1 MAAGRRKPDT
11 RAVGDTALVTTTG
24 STASAGQAAIIIP
37 SRLPIVGDGDDG
49 SSVVGPRAA
58 ATQPPSQSKVH
69 ALQRLTNGVRR
80 AARTRSSELAG
91 GFTLQGSQ
99 KSVGPHL

>member
-37 SRLPIVGDGDDG
+37 SQLPIVGEGDDG
-49 SSVVGPRAA
+49 SIVAGHP
-58 ATQPPSQSKVH
+58 TQPPSQSKVH
-69 ALQRLTNGVRR
+69 ALQRLTHGVRR